1 MVGGVVWVPVGGFV
15 LVVRVL
21 LPPLIN
27 VWLLLPLAPSVLIGC
42 FPDAFGV
49 GVGGRWKKYEGR
61 ITVVAVGVG
70 SWSVISVGVGVDA
83 RLGVNLTVSSSSS
96 SLLSPSFLLLSS
108 SLLSPSLLFSEFS
121 EFSSSSVP
129 VGSSSSGMPNTML
142 GSLSLRSGT
151 VAARCSAADSA
162 FVT

>member
-1 MVGGVVWVPVGGFV
+1 M
-15 LVVRVL
+15 LVVPVL

-27 VWLLLPLAPSVLIGC
+27 VWLLLPLAPNVLIGC
-42 FPDAFGV
+42 FPDALGV

-96 SLLSPSFLLLSS
+96 SSLSPSFSLLSS
-108 SLLSPSLLFSEFS
+108 SLLFSEFS